1 LNPRKIYSE
10 IVEQLSTVTSQPEA
24 EARWFIE
31 EVFGMPKEVFF
42 ITKEIDTEKL
52 NSLHILLTRRIKE
65 QIPVQYI
72 FQKAYFMGLELYV
85 NPSVLIP
92 RPETEILVSYVI
104 KIYSQRKTPPFF
116 VDVGTGS
123 GAIAISIS
131 YFMKI
136 PGIAT
141 DRSKKALTVAKANIE
156 KYNVPVE
163 LIEADLLNPFR
174 EESLDLIVSNP
185 PYIGKREFKA
195 LQEEVK
201 KEPFSSLIG
210 GEEGHE
216 ITFKLMEQ
224 AFIRLKKGGSLI
236 IETHRGILEKIIAGA
251 KNLGFKMSKVIKDY
265 SGYERVIH
273 LEKYN
278 E

>member
-1 LNPRKIYSE
+1 MNPRKIYSE
-10 IVEQLSTVTSQPEA
+10 IVEQLSTVTPQPEA

-42 ITKEIDTEKL
+42 ITEEIDTEKL
-52 NSLHILLTRRIKE
+52 KRLHILLTRRIKE
-65 QIPVQYI
+65 RIPVQYI
-72 FQKAYFMGLELYV
+72 FKKAYFMGLELYV
-85 NPSVLIP
+85 NSSVLIP

-104 KIYSQRKTPPFF
+104 KIYSERKMPPFF

-131 YFMKI
+131 YFTKI

-141 DRSKKALTVAKANIE
+141 DRSKKALAVAKVNRE
-156 KYNVPVE
+156 KYNVPID
-163 LIEADLLNPFR
+163 LLQADLLDPFR
-174 EESLDLIVSNP
+174 GESLDLIVSNP

-201 KEPFSSLIG
+201 KEPLSSLIG
-210 GEEGHE
+210 GEVGHE

-236 IETHRGILEKIIAGA
+236 IETHRGVLKKITRGA
-251 KNLGFKMSKVIKDY
+251 TNLGFKIKKVIKDY
-265 SGYERVIH
+265 SGYERVVH
-273 LEKYN
+273 LEKNN